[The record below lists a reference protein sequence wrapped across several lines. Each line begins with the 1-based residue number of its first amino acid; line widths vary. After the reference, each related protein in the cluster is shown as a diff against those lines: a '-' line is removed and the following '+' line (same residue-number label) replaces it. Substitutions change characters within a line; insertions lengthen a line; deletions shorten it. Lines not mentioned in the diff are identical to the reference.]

1 LICVSNIV
9 PAGIITFSNPFVASL
24 NPKVSSLNDL
34 GKIGEGI
41 RSSFRFL
48 ETNNTG
54 FAFVAVRVLR
64 LLQYNL
70 PDMADIFSRWKTGL
84 ASSSKA
90 AFGRLAGIFGATDI
104 TTITWD
110 QLEALLIQADLGLET
125 TEAVIDSLKE
135 NVRSQGLT
143 RSGELRAILEAELLS
158 RLDAVPA
165 LDWPVRP
172 SIILL
177 VGVNGSGK
185 TTTAAKLGRRFA
197 DQGKRVLLVAA
208 DTFRAAAVDQLQV
221 WAERLEIPIL
231 AGQMGSDPG
240 AVVYDGI
247 QSALAKGA
255 DVVLV
260 DTAGRLHTRYNLME
274 ELKKVQRV
282 AGKALAGAPHAV
294 WLVLDATTGQNALVQ
309 ARAFK
314 EAVGV
319 TGVILAKLDSS
330 ARGGMAFAIQHEL
343 GLPILFAG
351 MGEKA
356 EDLTPFDPNAFV
368 KGILAD

>member
-1 LICVSNIV
+1 MV
-9 PAGIITFSNPFVASL
+9 
-24 NPKVSSLNDL
+24 
-34 GKIGEGI
+34 
-41 RSSFRFL
+41 
-48 ETNNTG
+48 
-54 FAFVAVRVLR
+54 
-64 LLQYNL
+64 
-70 PDMADIFSRWKTGL
+70 DIFSRWKSGL
-84 ASSSKA
+84 ARSSKA
-90 AFGRLAGIFGATDI
+90 AFGRLAGIFGATEI
-104 TTITWD
+104 TPDTWE
-110 QLEALLIQADLGLET
+110 QLEAMLIQADLGLET
-125 TEAVIDSLKE
+125 TEAVLDSLKKT
-135 NVRSQGLT
+135 VRTHGLT
-143 RSGELRAILEAELLS
+143 KSGELRTTLEAELRS
-158 RLDAVPA
+158 RLDAVPV
-165 LDWPVRP
+165 LDWKAHP

-185 TTTAAKLGRRFA
+185 TTSAAKLGWRFA
-197 DQGKRVLLVAA
+197 GQGQRVLLVAA

-221 WAERLEIPIL
+221 WAERLGIPIL

-247 QSALAKGA
+247 QSALAKGT
-255 DVVLV
+255 DLVLV

-282 AGKALAGAPHAV
+282 AGKAMPGAPHAV

-314 EAVGV
+314 EAVDV

-330 ARGGMAFAIQHEL
+330 ARGGMAFAIQGEL

-351 MGEKA
+351 LGEKA
-356 EDLTPFDPNAFV
+356 EDLTPFDPDAFV